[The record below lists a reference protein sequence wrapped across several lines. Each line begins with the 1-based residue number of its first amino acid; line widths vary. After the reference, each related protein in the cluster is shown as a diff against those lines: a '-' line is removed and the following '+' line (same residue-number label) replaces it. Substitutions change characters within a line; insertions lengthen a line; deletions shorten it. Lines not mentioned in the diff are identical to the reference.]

1 MNPINFKI
9 FLRQSLKTRVT
20 LLALI
25 IFLISIWSLAFYANK
40 TLRLGLQDMVS
51 DQQFSTASFVAKQ
64 ITEELEIRLQSL
76 ENIASSVSP
85 DMLENTG
92 ALQTHLESRATFQG
106 LFNAGTFITGIDGVA
121 IASIPI
127 SAGRIGV
134 SYMERDHIFAALKE
148 GKTKISKPL
157 IGKVLMAPAFGM
169 ATPIHD
175 ADGKVIGALVGAI
188 DLSKPNFLD
197 KITQNNYAKTG
208 GYVLIAPQH
217 KLIITGT
224 DKSYIMK
231 PTPAPGI
238 NPLFD
243 RYVQGFEGSGIVV
256 DSHGV
261 EVLLSAKQIPAAG
274 WILVVRIPATE
285 AFSPIHTTQQRMI
298 LIAIFVTLLAGGLT
312 RWILSRQLAPML
324 VAARILDTQSD
335 TDQPMKPLP
344 ITHPDEIGKLIGGF
358 NHLLQT
364 LTQREEVL
372 QENRQRLADI
382 VRFLPDATIA
392 INQERRVIIWN
403 KALEEMTG
411 TPASDMIGK
420 GDYAYAI
427 PFYGKAQPQLMD
439 LILEDQEDITALY
452 PTLNREGDNPHCRDF
467 FSHPF

>member
-1 MNPINFKI
+1 
-9 FLRQSLKTRVT
+9 
-20 LLALI
+20 
-25 IFLISIWSLAFYANK
+25 
-40 TLRLGLQDMVS
+40 
-51 DQQFSTASFVAKQ
+51 
-64 ITEELEIRLQSL
+64 
-76 ENIASSVSP
+76 
-85 DMLENTG
+85 
-92 ALQTHLESRATFQG
+92 
-106 LFNAGTFITGIDGVA
+106 
-121 IASIPI
+121 
-127 SAGRIGV
+127 
-134 SYMERDHIFAALKE
+134 
-148 GKTKISKPL
+148 
-157 IGKVLMAPAFGM
+157 
-169 ATPIHD
+169 
-175 ADGKVIGALVGAI
+175 
-188 DLSKPNFLD
+188 
-197 KITQNNYAKTG
+197 
-208 GYVLIAPQH
+208 
-217 KLIITGT
+217 
-224 DKSYIMK
+224 
-231 PTPAPGI
+231 
-238 NPLFD
+238 
-243 RYVQGFEGSGIVV
+243 
-256 DSHGV
+256 
-261 EVLLSAKQIPAAG
+261 
-274 WILVVRIPATE
+274 
-285 AFSPIHTTQQRMI
+285 MI

-452 PTLNREGDNPHCRDF
+452 PTLNREGDTLTAEI
-467 FSHPF
+467 FSHTLFNNKGAWVYIKAAPLHDPSGNVIGAIESIRDITELKLANELLKSQFENSPDIILIIDRNFKIEAINKIVSGNFSIESIKGMDFYRRRQTGDGGMLFRP